1 MNSYNGKIKGAV
13 ARRRA
18 VLVAPFSLFLL
29 SVFLVFS
36 FLIQSFVFD
45 NSLFKAVFAEDN
57 ADYGKGGY
65 ISKDKLLRP
74 VEPET
79 DSEVSVVA
87 PVLPPAEVEEEL
99 FSYLDELPP
108 LAENGYIREKDVG
121 GFPLGSMW
129 ATLSVHGDGLLEE
142 VPVYQGDNTAILS
155 KGIGHLYGSS
165 FPGEGGVCVLAA
177 HVSGKAGFFGN
188 IADDTL
194 YKKGTQIKLDTAY
207 GVYVYEVIHTEILN
221 YQNEKYVKK
230 YSYKDGA
237 LVNNFDKL
245 NASFG
250 TDELL
255 AMYTCYPAGT
265 SFRTQRYY
273 LICRRVY
280 GYSWR

>member
-1 MNSYNGKIKGAV
+1 MFI
-13 ARRRA
+13 
-18 VLVAPFSLFLL
+18 APFSLFFL

-36 FLIQSFVFD
+36 FIIQSFVFD
-45 NSLFKAVFAEDN
+45 NSLFKAVFAEAE
-57 ADYGKGGY
+57 ADYSADGY
-65 ISKDKLLRP
+65 IGKDKLLRP

-79 DSEVSVVA
+79 ETDGDVSVAA
-87 PVLPPAEVEEEL
+87 PVLPPTQAEDDT

-108 LAENGYIREKDVG
+108 LKENGYIKESDVG

-129 ATLSVHGDGLLEE
+129 ATLSVHGDGLLSE
-142 VPVYQGDNTAILS
+142 VPVYQGDNTQILS

-188 IADDTL
+188 IADGEM

-221 YQNEKYVKK
+221 YTNEKYVKK
-230 YSYKDGA
+230 YSYRDGG
-237 LVNNFDKL
+237 LVNNYDKL
-245 NASFG
+245 NAQFG